1 LSGAAHRPDA
11 RNEPFWKGWI
21 MLRRF
26 IALGVA
32 ALAAASGDTAHAAQP
47 VSAGYNLQAAATQVA
62 SDIAWFHSS
71 ILIPIITAV
80 TLLVLALLAYCAI
93 RFRASANPVPS
104 KTTHN
109 VVIEVVWTLAPIII
123 LIVIAI
129 PSFKL
134 LYEQQTI
141 PKADLTV
148 KAIGYQWY
156 WGYAYPDHGNF
167 AFDSYVVQDKDRKDP
182 VNQPRLLAVDNEMV
196 VPVGKVVRL
205 QVTAQDVLHAFFVP
219 SFGVQVTAVPG
230 RLNEAWF
237 KVERPGV
244 YYGQCNELCGK
255 DHSSMPIAVRALP
268 EAEFAAWVDG
278 AKKKF
283 AASQSL
289 DVANAQQAG
298 R

>member
-1 LSGAAHRPDA
+1 
-11 RNEPFWKGWI
+11 
-21 MLRRF
+21 MLRRL
-26 IALGVA
+26 IGPSLVAILGLV
-32 ALAAASGDTAHAAQP
+32 ALATIAPVLAAQP
-47 VSAGYNLQAAATQVA
+47 APGAINLQPAATQVA
-62 SDIAWFHSS
+62 SDIHWFHAT
-71 ILIPIITAV
+71 ILIPIITV
-80 TLLVLALLAYCAI
+80 VSLLVLALLAYCVL

-109 VVIEVVWTLAPIII
+109 VAIEVIWTLAPIMI

-134 LYEQQTI
+134 LYEQQVT

-148 KAIGYQWY
+148 KATGYQWY
-156 WGYAYPDHGNF
+156 WGYTYPDHGNF
-167 AFDSYVVQDKDRKDP
+167 AFDSYVIQDKDRTDP
-182 VNQPRLLAVDNEMV
+182 VKQPRLLAVDNEMV

-219 SFGVQVTAVPG
+219 SFGVQVTAIPG

-237 KVERPGV
+237 KVDRPGI

-255 DHSSMPIAVRALP
+255 DHASMPIAVRAVA
-268 EAEFAAWVDG
+268 EAEFAAWVEG
-278 AKKKF
+278 ARKKF
-283 AASQSL
+283 AGGSPVNVADSLPAS
-289 DVANAQQAG
+289 